1 MPPGGHIPQFSVAS
15 STIVSSPTNKHELII
30 PDAPDNMDKYITNET
45 ERDYTWRESQDRNT
59 SLYTTMPP
67 YPIIDT
73 NTPDSFP
80 QKHRAITSSPHVN
93 RVYSHPF
100 QQMPLQQ
107 AYPPSFQQM
116 PLQQAYSPSFQQ
128 MPLWQAYPFQQMP
141 RHYSIGPQTFSSS
154 RPMSPFVYQGG
165 PVHFLPPPMFSAF
178 NSRYPLY

>member
-1 MPPGGHIPQFSVAS
+1 MPPGGHIPPFSMAS
-15 STIVSSPTNKHELII
+15 SAIVSSPTNKHELII

-80 QKHRAITSSPHVN
+80 QKHRAITSSPPVN
-93 RVYSHPF
+93 RVYSYPF
-100 QQMPLQQ
+100 PSMPLQQ
-107 AYPPSFQQM
+107 AYPYPFQQM
-116 PLQQAYSPSFQQ
+116 PLR
-128 MPLWQAYPFQQMP
+128 QAYPFQQMP